1 MGTAHRERKGSA
13 SRPLSFSGCGTLEA
27 QLPELPP
34 MQDRDD
40 TGRLEDLE
48 LKLAYLE
55 RSNQELSD
63 VVYAQQQALD
73 RLEAR
78 LELLV
83 DRLQALEQ
91 RPRDYTSDEEAPPHY

>member
-1 MGTAHRERKGSA
+1 M
-13 SRPLSFSGCGTLEA
+13 
-27 QLPELPP
+27 PELQP

-40 TGRLEDLE
+40 AARLEDIE

-63 VVYAQQQALD
+63 VVYVQQQALD

-78 LELLV
+78 LERLV
-83 DRLQALEQ
+83 DRLQNLEQ

>member
-1 MGTAHRERKGSA
+1 
-13 SRPLSFSGCGTLEA
+13 
-27 QLPELPP
+27 
-34 MQDRDD
+34 MQDRNDP
-40 TGRLEDLE
+40 GRLEDLE

-63 VVYAQQQALD
+63 VVYAQQQAID

-78 LELLV
+78 LERLV
-83 DRLQALEQ
+83 DRLQALEA

>member
-1 MGTAHRERKGSA
+1 M
-13 SRPLSFSGCGTLEA
+13 
-27 QLPELPP
+27 PELQP

-40 TGRLEDLE
+40 AARLEDIE

-63 VVYAQQQALD
+63 VVYTQQRALD

-78 LELLV
+78 LERLV
-83 DRLQALEQ
+83 DRLQNLEQ